1 MHSALINNL
10 AGIAIML
17 PAFLVALSFHEFSHA
32 WAATMFGDDTPKRM
46 GRLTLNPLAHV
57 DLMGLFFLLIFRF
70 GWARP
75 VVFDHRNFKYPRLQT
90 IVTALAGP
98 ASNFVMAIICFHG
111 IYYLP
116 AMGFSLAITKTVFQ
130 ILEATAYI
138 NVMLGVFNILP
149 IPPLDGSHIL
159 MTFIAEKYPDVA
171 NWIYRYSL
179 FILMGLFFLPQTRML
194 LGHAIFSVARIL
206 QTCIITF

>member
-1 MHSALINNL
+1 MHSSFINQL
-10 AGIAIML
+10 ASIAIML
-17 PAFLVALSFHEFSHA
+17 PAFLIALSFHEFSHA
-32 WAATMFGDDTPKRM
+32 WAATIFGDDTPRRQ

-57 DLMGLFFLLIFRF
+57 DFMGLFFLLIFRF
-70 GWARP
+70 GWAKP

-90 IVTALAGP
+90 ILTALAGP
-98 ASNFVMAIICFHG
+98 ASNFLMAIICFHG

-116 AMGFSLAITKTVFQ
+116 AAGLSVTVGKTVFQ
-130 ILEATAYI
+130 ILQACAYI

-171 NWIYRYSL
+171 NWIYQYSM
-179 FILMGLFFLPQTRML
+179 FILLGIFFIPQTRML
-194 LGHAIFSVARIL
+194 LGQAIYFVVSIL
-206 QTCIITF
+206 QTLIITF